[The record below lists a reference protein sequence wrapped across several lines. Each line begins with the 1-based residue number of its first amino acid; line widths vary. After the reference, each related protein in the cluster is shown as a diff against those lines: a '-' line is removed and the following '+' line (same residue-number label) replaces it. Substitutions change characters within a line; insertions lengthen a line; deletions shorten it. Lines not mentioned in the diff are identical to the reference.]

1 MTVIRIEMTEEQF
14 EKLIDMLMSNGI
26 CPADIGFK
34 ESAKKCIYPT
44 KCDCNKCRRAALKPE
59 TIPDKGKEG

>member
-1 MTVIRIEMTEEQF
+1 MTEEQF
-14 EKLIDMLMSNGI
+14 DMLVYVLMSNGA

-34 ESAKKCIYPT
+34 ESARHCIVALVGWDCGKCL
-44 KCDCNKCRRAALKPE
+44 CAALKPE